1 MPHHRSS
8 AVGRHAAVNSNIS
21 RGDWVNKLND
31 ARREWMVMLH
41 RYQNSSSSGND
52 SDAPLVGKLRQD
64 HVQTA
69 GREAPHKRNST
80 GTSHG
85 RMVPA
90 ADFCLHCAS
99 IVKVEL
105 ECTSEGEVIAE
116 RRRTCSVCE
125 TAMREELTPNWRS
138 KHQCSFQRGTNHMH
152 FSRGSSTAWQTAS
165 ERMTSKQGA
174 DFLLDSATE
183 SGVHGYDGRP
193 NNKLDSEEDT
203 RSARRERML
212 RGLTPWTPRPT
223 PKSASPTRSV
233 GKPESAVG
241 IDPASHGVA
250 SSNSSGD
257 PVAGDVPASG
267 GDPAVRQ
274 ASTHGPESAP
284 GGIPTNPESAAGGVS
299 VNPKNASSVEVS
311 MNLESASG
319 GVSSSNAPVPA
330 DGEWAEQIRVKDE
343 LISTLRRQL
352 TALGEQPIE
361 EVVTLEEAKKR
372 LREAIDALM
381 AGDASV
387 EMELALEKWDK
398 YVTNHPD
405 HIKEQAAEE
414 QAWEA
419 ANEPKNNEALHLM
432 KTFVPPDIFHAGL
445 DGLREGG
452 LTPALA
458 KRIFD
463 RKVLWLIRA
472 PFGMVSK
479 THVVELKSKYL
490 ANDLD
495 VVESRAL
502 HACLPLTFENDADGA
517 KTAWR
522 AGFCKRLKA
531 LLDKEAAGQLKPAE
545 LRRPVYKGIEKGPF
559 DPDAAAEEQE
569 TMRSSAFDASEK
581 PVVGGKLKA
590 SAIAVIGDGL
600 GAKLKTGPAPLD
612 IIGYTK
618 DASADVDGMTR
629 STPNSPASKY
639 RRQSYA
645 LSRGQPTTCS
655 MKNMMSELG
664 NRISHRRQS
673 QRRRS
678 SFNGVHD
685 VSQLIRGAFDGRI
698 AENGGLRPSV
708 DEASS
713 QGSDDDAAIEPTIDP
728 APLPSTQPS
737 QAGMAVPPPDPK
749 SSVDTKK
756 TSPNPGAK
764 TAPPSMKDMMAELA
778 AKAKAREERSASP
791 LEDGNAGA
799 GNNVGADSPIVP
811 RPIPQ
816 PPATPPPDPKSSVDI
831 KKTSPNPGAKT
842 APPSMKDMMTEL
854 AAEAKAR
861 EERSASP
868 LEDGNAGAGNN
879 AGMDSPIVPPS
890 IPQPPATPLPDPKSS
905 VDTKK
910 TSPNPG
916 GKTAPPSMKDMMAE
930 LAAKA
935 KAREERSA

>member
-1 MPHHRSS
+1 MRHHHSS
-8 AVGRHAAVNSNIS
+8 AVGRPPAVNSNIS

-52 SDAPLVGKLRQD
+52 FDAPLVGKLRQD
-64 HVQTA
+64 NVQTG
-69 GREAPHKRNST
+69 GREARHKRDST
-80 GTSHG
+80 GASHG

-90 ADFCLHCAS
+90 ADFCIHCAS

-105 ECTSEGEVIAE
+105 ECTSEGKVIAE
-116 RRRTCSVCE
+116 RRRACSVCE
-125 TAMREELTPNWRS
+125 TATREELTPNWQS
-138 KHQCSFQRGTNHMH
+138 TNHCLFQRGTDHLH
-152 FSRGSSTAWQTAS
+152 FPWGSSTAWKTTS
-165 ERMTSKQGA
+165 ERMASKRGA
-174 DFLLDSATE
+174 DFLLDSDTE
-183 SGVHGYDGRP
+183 GGVHGSDERP
-193 NNKLDSEEDT
+193 NNKLDCEEDT

-223 PKSASPTRSV
+223 PKSASPTLSV
-233 GKPESAVG
+233 GKPKSADG

-250 SSNSSGD
+250 SSDSPGD
-257 PVAGDVPASG
+257 PVAGVVPASG

-274 ASTHGPESAP
+274 ASTHGPESAV
-284 GGIPTNPESAAGGVS
+284 GEISTNPESAAGGVS
-299 VNPKNASSVEVS
+299 VNPKGASSVEVS
-311 MNLESASG
+311 MHLESASG

-330 DGEWAEQIRVKDE
+330 EGEWAEQIRVKDE

-361 EVVTLEEAKKR
+361 EEAKKR

-381 AGDASV
+381 AGDASA
-387 EMELALEKWDK
+387 EIELALEKWDK

-445 DGLREGG
+445 DGLRGGG

-463 RKVLWLIRA
+463 RKVLWLVRA
-472 PFGMVSK
+472 PIGMVSK

-522 AGFCKRLKA
+522 AGFRKRLKE

-545 LRRPVYKGIEKGPF
+545 LRRPVYKDIEKGPF
-559 DPDAAAEEQE
+559 DPDAAAEERE
-569 TMRSSAFDASEK
+569 TTRSSAFDASEK

-600 GAKLKTGPAPLD
+600 GAKLKTGPPPLD
-612 IIGYTK
+612 IIGDMK
-618 DASADVDGMTR
+618 DGSADVDGMTR
-629 STPNSPASKY
+629 SAPNSPASKY

-685 VSQLIRGAFDGRI
+685 LSQLLRGAFDDRI
-698 AENGGLRPSV
+698 AENGGLRPGV

-713 QGSDDDAAIEPTIDP
+713 QGSDYDAAIEPTIDP

-737 QAGMAVPPPDPK
+737 QAGMTVPPSDLK

-756 TSPNPGAK
+756 TSPNPGGAK
-764 TAPPSMKDMMAELA
+764 SAPPSMKDMMAELA

-791 LEDGNAGA
+791 LEDGNSGA
-799 GNNVGADSPIVP
+799 GNNVGTDSPIVP
-811 RPIPQ
+811 QSIPQ
-816 PPATPPPDPKSSVDI
+816 PPATPPPNPKS
-831 KKTSPNPGAKT
+831 
-842 APPSMKDMMTEL
+842 
-854 AAEAKAR
+854 R
-861 EERSASP
+861 
-868 LEDGNAGAGNN
+868 
-879 AGMDSPIVPPS
+879 
-890 IPQPPATPLPDPKSS
+890 

-916 GKTAPPSMKDMMAE
+916 AKSAPPSMKDMMAE